1 MSEENTMTRDTKI
14 IIVAIAMAAIVIIG
28 INKANMRELLTE
40 LRAKI
45 RELRG
50 LLITGYSHTLQNM
63 AKVSGSEA
71 KPQ

>member
-28 INKANMRELLTE
+28 INKANMREL
-40 LRAKI
+40 RAKI